1 MTKKCRTVKKWK
13 YERKSVL
20 ALIRLFF
27 IAVKRGLYVPFLI
40 CNKYAAEIFFI
51 FKAAVR
57 SDGCNPVHLFLKE
70 DIIMAK
76 KFTEE
81 QTAVFR
87 KCIRAGLSI
96 EDIKNPD
103 YNVAQLHELYLAKK
117 AGLDISLYSDPA
129 ISAETMREIRR
140 TAAADVDVGKL
151 VHTVVQ
157 TGAYNDSQ
165 AKEIMDAARRGLNLK
180 NMLNPEL
187 NALQMK
193 QIKFGERDGID
204 TGVYADSAFS
214 AEQMQKLR
222 FELVVQKII
231 ERLKEFFSQAWNKF
245 VNWVRE
251 ELPAEQV
258 QGNSYAEDSAEQFIS
273 DKIYKEVCIYFES
286 EQTEET
292 GETLQSVTEK
302 ISKKIISGELM
313 AESEIQ
319 QKQEFY
325 NAINEPPVIIVEA
338 EFEEDLA
345 MEM

>member
-1 MTKKCRTVKKWK
+1 
-13 YERKSVL
+13 
-20 ALIRLFF
+20 
-27 IAVKRGLYVPFLI
+27 
-40 CNKYAAEIFFI
+40 
-51 FKAAVR
+51 
-57 SDGCNPVHLFLKE
+57 
-70 DIIMAK
+70 MAK

-187 NALQMK
+187 NAH
-193 QIKFGERDGID
+193 
-204 TGVYADSAFS
+204 
-214 AEQMQKLR
+214 
-222 FELVVQKII
+222 
-231 ERLKEFFSQAWNKF
+231 
-245 VNWVRE
+245 VR
-251 ELPAEQV
+251 
-258 QGNSYAEDSAEQFIS
+258 
-273 DKIYKEVCIYFES
+273 
-286 EQTEET
+286 
-292 GETLQSVTEK
+292 
-302 ISKKIISGELM
+302 
-313 AESEIQ
+313 
-319 QKQEFY
+319 
-325 NAINEPPVIIVEA
+325 
-338 EFEEDLA
+338 
-345 MEM
+345 

>member
-1 MTKKCRTVKKWK
+1 MKKWK

-151 VHTVVQ
+151 VHL
-157 TGAYNDSQ
+157 SL
-165 AKEIMDAARRGLNLK
+165 IH
-180 NMLNPEL
+180 
-187 NALQMK
+187 
-193 QIKFGERDGID
+193 I
-204 TGVYADSAFS
+204 
-214 AEQMQKLR
+214 
-222 FELVVQKII
+222 
-231 ERLKEFFSQAWNKF
+231 
-245 VNWVRE
+245 
-251 ELPAEQV
+251 
-258 QGNSYAEDSAEQFIS
+258 
-273 DKIYKEVCIYFES
+273 
-286 EQTEET
+286 
-292 GETLQSVTEK
+292 
-302 ISKKIISGELM
+302 
-313 AESEIQ
+313 
-319 QKQEFY
+319 
-325 NAINEPPVIIVEA
+325 
-338 EFEEDLA
+338 
-345 MEM
+345 